1 MERVNRMLKVDLSI
15 ANNTPTSNNESSP
28 SLLSPAS
35 SSSSNS
41 AISPP
46 PSNPIGLVAN
56 SNQIS
61 DPVHDLPADLL
72 AQGWRKFWSKRE
84 GRPYYFNKVTNE
96 SLWDPPHLVGVQQ
109 ITDPLGISSFNDH
122 QPTSPAPSP
131 PVANANTPGGWPM
144 GRISG
149 GEKRSLS
156 TDESI
161 NGPQV
166 KRPYIVHGPWS
177 LETPSNAVIW
187 EKLPCLMHHIHPEV
201 ELLRAQ
207 LMCKLRQQYIEM
219 CKSRENLEA
228 PKQSLNR
235 WLLERKLHDKGPDAL
250 FPSSCSNEISR
261 PMYHEIMNDIPIRLA
276 RTIFPGEARKQ
287 LSRYAEAAKKM
298 IESRTASP
306 ESRKIVKWN
315 VEDTFNWIRKTTTA
329 SFDDYQD
336 RLHHLRQQC
345 QPHLTE
351 AAKSSVEGICHKVYI
366 TSVES
371 AKKSQDRLNELV
383 KEQGIREL
391 ITPPRLST
399 PIKKVYCYP
408 IHLIQPVLKL
418 PPVQFFH
425 DKDSVIL
432 RYKSDGQKIRTLH
445 LQKLEQLYRYNCT
458 DDRKFDLFTTRVWCL
473 LRRYNSFMGN
483 VPVNASGENTCFSSL
498 PLPVYD
504 CLRKQFEV
512 TFEAFASP
520 LDCFFKQYCS
530 PFPDTDSY
538 FGSRGSF
545 FTFHPI
551 SGSFSVHPPIQEDL
565 MDATIEHI
573 ERCLHNT
580 QDPLSFIIFLPDWKN
595 PIPKAVNRIDSS
607 RFKRKHIS
615 LEPLEHEFKL
625 AYLHMLDTSKL
636 ESTCVRSSRQTL
648 IAFLQN
654 DAGFIRWGPT
664 PDRIEA
670 LIESFRPGK
679 EIARDRENSLLSPPL
694 TPQNSAN
701 CNVIVNSSANNG
713 SSSSST
719 HIVSNNSVNTVS
731 ISSNPSVNN
740 VNNSNNNNII
750 NTNNNNVNCNEA
762 GSVATSSPSSS
773 SIINTTS
780 STSPS
785 TSSSSSC
792 PSTSSTTSS
801 IITSSNS

>member
-1 MERVNRMLKVDLSI
+1 MERVNRMLKVDLSV
-15 ANNTPTSNNESSP
+15 ANNTSNSNNESSP
-28 SLLSPAS
+28 SPAS

-46 PSNPIGLVAN
+46 PSNPMAVLSN
-56 SNQIS
+56 SNNLA
-61 DPVHDLPADLL
+61 DPVHDLPPDLL

-96 SLWDPPHLVGVQQ
+96 SLWDPPHLVANNQL
-109 ITDPLGISSFNDH
+109 TDPLGINSSTEH
-122 QPTSPAPSP
+122 QPPSP
-131 PVANANTPGGWPM
+131 VPSSPVTSGNPPGWPLV
-144 GRISG
+144 RLSSI

-156 TDESI
+156 MDESTV
-161 NGPQV
+161 GGTPA
-166 KRPYIVHGPWS
+166 KRPYVVPGPWS
-177 LETPSNAVIW
+177 LETPSNSVIW
-187 EKLPCLMHHIHPEV
+187 EKLPCLMHHVHPEV
-201 ELLRAQ
+201 ELLRGQ
-207 LMCKLRQQYIEM
+207 LMSKLRQQYIEM

-235 WLLERKLHDKGPDAL
+235 WLLERKLHDKGPDPL
-250 FPSSCSNEISR
+250 FPSACLNEISKA
-261 PMYHEIMNDIPIRLA
+261 MYHEIMNDIPIRLS

-287 LSRYAEAAKKM
+287 LSKYAEAAKKM

-315 VEDTFNWIRKTTTA
+315 VEDTFTWIRRTLTA

-351 AAKSSVEGICHKVYI
+351 AAKSSVEGICHKVYV

-371 AKKSQDRLNELV
+371 AKKSQERMSELV
-383 KEQGIREL
+383 KEQAIREL
-391 ITPPRLST
+391 TTPPRLST

-408 IHLIQPVLKL
+408 IHLIQPTLKL
-418 PPVQFFH
+418 PAVQFFH
-425 DKDSVIL
+425 DKDTVIL
-432 RYKSDGQKIRTLH
+432 RYKNDAQKIRTLY
-445 LQKLEQLYRYNCT
+445 LQKLEQLYRYNCS

-483 VPVNASGENTCFSSL
+483 PPGNLNEENTCFSSL
-498 PLPVYD
+498 PLSVYD

-520 LDCFFKQYCS
+520 LDCFFRQYCS

-565 MDATIEHI
+565 MDATIDHI
-573 ERCLHNT
+573 ERCLHSS

-615 LEPLEHEFKL
+615 LEPFEHEFKI
-625 AYLHMLDTSKL
+625 AYQHILDPLKVETA
-636 ESTCVRSSRQTL
+636 CIRSSRQTL

-654 DAGFIRWGPT
+654 DAGFLRWGPT
-664 PDRIEA
+664 PDRVEA
-670 LIESFRPGK
+670 LIESFKPGK
-679 EIARDRENSLLSPPL
+679 EVAKEKEFSLLSPPL
-694 TPQNSAN
+694 TPQNA
-701 CNVIVNSSANNG
+701 I
-713 SSSSST
+713 SST
-719 HIVSNNSVNTVS
+719 VVVSNNGTSLVHT
-731 ISSNPSVNN
+731 
-740 VNNSNNNNII
+740 
-750 NTNNNNVNCNEA
+750 NTNTNANANNNVHLTSNSNVILNNDVNVVTT
-762 GSVATSSPSSS
+762 SNSSSSPSSVSS
-773 SIINTTS
+773 SI
-780 STSPS
+780 
-785 TSSSSSC
+785 TSSSSSSSSN
-792 PSTSSTTSS
+792 STSSTLTTTTST
-801 IITSSNS
+801 I